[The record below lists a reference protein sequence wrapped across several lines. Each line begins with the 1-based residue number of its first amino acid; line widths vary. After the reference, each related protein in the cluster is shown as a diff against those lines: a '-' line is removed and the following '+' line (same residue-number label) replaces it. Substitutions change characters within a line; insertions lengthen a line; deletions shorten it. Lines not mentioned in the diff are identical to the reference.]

1 MKRYHSLL
9 GTGSGIGCHITPDML
24 AAADT
29 TEAMREN
36 HSGCWV
42 TYHEARGIEDRLN
55 AITQQLAIN
64 TAEFDAS
71 TAAAYDRGLIQGR
84 KEGQVKVDAMRAAV
98 AGYQDPETIQKRVD
112 AAYELG
118 LTQGRTQ
125 ASQTVVDMTS
135 DTRTNQLLNELYH
148 DRARLEKVVATAVKR
163 ADEAAASASA
173 LLSVLYPAES
183 KALTQVVADLIMD
196 AAKLRQFAD
205 DNGDKE

>member
-9 GTGSGIGCHITPDML
+9 GTGSGIGCHITPAML

-55 AITQQLAIN
+55 AITQQLAVN

-71 TAAAYDRGLIQGR
+71 TAAAYDRGLVKGR
-84 KEGQVKVDAMRAAV
+84 QEGQVKVDAMQKAV
-98 AGYQDPETIQKRVD
+98 AVDPDAHIAGLEVEYTRGLEYGKRFGSVTKID
-112 AAYELG
+112 A
-118 LTQGRTQ
+118 
-125 ASQTVVDMTS
+125 SS

-148 DRARLEKVVATAVKR
+148 DRARLEKVVAAAVKL
-163 ADEAAASASA
+163 ADEAAVSASA
-173 LLSVLYPAES
+173 LLEGLYPGEGRG
-183 KALTQVVADLIMD
+183 LTQQAADVIID

-205 DNGDKE
+205 DNGDQE